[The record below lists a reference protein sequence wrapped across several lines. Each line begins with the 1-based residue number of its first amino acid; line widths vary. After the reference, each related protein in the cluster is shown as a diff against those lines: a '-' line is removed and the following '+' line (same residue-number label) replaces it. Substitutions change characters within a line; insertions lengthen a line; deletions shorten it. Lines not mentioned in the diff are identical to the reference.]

1 MERPH
6 HSTKYAWAA
15 IGSFVL
21 AWDVLAPETLSHG
34 VDRALEHSPV
44 ARAAALGGIAITAAH
59 LANLLPEQID
69 PFTRIPRRLGS
80 VKE

>member
-6 HSTKYAWAA
+6 NSTKFGWLA
-15 IGSFVL
+15 IGGFVL

-44 ARAAALGGIAITAAH
+44 GRAAALGGIAITAAH
-59 LANLLPEQID
+59 LANLLPERID
-69 PFTRIPRRLGS
+69 PFTRIPRRLS
-80 VKE
+80 AVTE